1 MVYSALSSLR
11 CGVGRQTTAFMAF
24 RDSGPDTAE
33 RTGSLCVVI
42 ENDFLSSLSHKIKKG
57 REGRDPAKCLSVSV
71 RKFEGLAAYL
81 DTCFLAVLLT
91 DDECY

>member
-1 MVYSALSSLR
+1 M
-11 CGVGRQTTAFMAF
+11 GRQTTAFMAF
-24 RDSGPDTAE
+24 RYSGPDTAK
-33 RTGSLCVVI
+33 RAGGLCVVI
-42 ENDFLSSLSHKIKKG
+42 ENDFLLTLSHKIKEG
-57 REGRDPAKCLSVSV
+57 REGRGPAKCLSISV